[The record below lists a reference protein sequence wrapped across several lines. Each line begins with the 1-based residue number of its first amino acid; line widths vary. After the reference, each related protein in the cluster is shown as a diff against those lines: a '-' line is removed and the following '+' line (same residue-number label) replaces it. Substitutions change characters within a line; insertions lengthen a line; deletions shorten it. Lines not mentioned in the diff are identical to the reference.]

1 MRMKQKR
8 LENKEKNCIDFLQL
22 MINSQNSQDKEP
34 YQGLSD
40 LEIAAQSIIFIL
52 AGYETTS
59 TTLSFI
65 MYLLATH
72 PDVQKKLQQEIDET
86 FPDKAPVTYDV
97 LFEMKYLDMVVN
109 ETLRLYPIIR

>member
-1 MRMKQKR
+1 MKQKR

-86 FPDKAPVTYDV
+86 FPNKMSEWHLEGRRELKSLGISVCHWAV
-97 LFEMKYLDMVVN
+97 LKS
-109 ETLRLYPIIR
+109 